1 METGLVAALGAAA
14 ALLLIA
20 LCVLLVAVFTDR
32 RRTRRELAAARADLE
47 VLRARLDEIEGARRA
62 TVTPAVVPQAEY
74 LITTAGATSDDDDT
88 DPERISN
95 RAVLSVTFGEPLVK
109 AMALGYGVRR
119 ALSPQTRNRITF
131 EMRREVRRAR
141 KARRRAGRRAA
152 RADVPG
158 AGREAAA

>member
-1 METGLVAALGAAA
+1 METGLVAALGGAA

-20 LCVLLVAVFTDR
+20 LCALLAAVFTDR
-32 RRTRRELAAARADLE
+32 RRTRRELTAACADLE
-47 VLRARLDEIEGARRA
+47 VLRARLDEIEAARKA
-62 TVTPAVVPQAEY
+62 TITPAVVPQAEY
-74 LITTAGATSDDDDT
+74 LITTAGDTEATDT
-88 DPERISN
+88 DPERVPN

-141 KARRRAGRRAA
+141 KARRRAGRKAA
-152 RADVPG
+152 RADVSG
-158 AGREAAA
+158 TGRREAAA